1 MRGAWIAWT
10 MAGLLPLQAVAPLA
24 AYADDPR
31 EAALALSKQALEAYL
46 AGDFAG
52 AEALYTQAYRTWS
65 GEPLYLYNAARA
77 AERAG
82 HREAAERMYQE
93 YLSKAPPGQPEVAKA
108 RFHLGELRASKPTA
122 PAVPPPKNPGPAAGS
137 AGKGAGGLA
146 LLITGGVVAV
156 GGGLLLGSAAS
167 DQSELDSRL
176 GQRDAKGNIIGISHT
191 DAVAKQSGINT
202 KEYIGWGMVG
212 AGAVAGILGAV
223 LMANSPSSRVVLLPQ
238 ERGMALALRF

>member
-1 MRGAWIAWT
+1 MRGAWIAWA
-10 MAGLLPLQAVAPLA
+10 MAGLLPLQVAAPLA

-52 AEALYTQAYRTWS
+52 AEALYTQAYRTWP

-93 YLSKAPPGQPEVAKA
+93 YLSKAPPGQPEIAKA
-108 RFHLGELRASKPTA
+108 RFHLGELRASKPVA
-122 PAVPPPKNPGPAAGS
+122 PPIVPPKNPPPAANS
-137 AGKGAGGLA
+137 SGKSAGGLA

-167 DQSELDSRL
+167 EQSELDARL
-176 GQRDAKGNIIGISHT
+176 AQRDAKGTIIGISHG

-212 AGAVAGILGAV
+212 TGAVAGIVGAV
-223 LMANSPSSRVVLLPQ
+223 LMANAPSARVALVPQ
-238 ERGMALALRF
+238 GQGLALAWRF